1 MTRLARAFG
10 FAIGGVARAWRGQPN
25 LRVEALVALLALA
38 MTAWLAAPW
47 TPIVLAIG
55 LVLALEL
62 MNSAVEATVDLVSP
76 DRRDGAAAAKDMAA
90 GAVLLGSLC
99 ALAVG
104 LLVLGPPL
112 LDRVAGWLGTAP

>member
-10 FAIGGVARAWRGQPN
+10 FAIGGVSRAWRGQPN
-25 LRVEALVALLALA
+25 LRVEAIVALLALA
-38 MTAWLAAPW
+38 LTAWLAAPW

-90 GAVLLGSLC
+90 GAVLLASLC

>member
-25 LRVEALVALLALA
+25 LRVEAVVALLALA

-62 MNSAVEATVDLVSP
+62 MNSAVEATVDLLSP
-76 DRRDGAAAAKDMAA
+76 DRRDGAAAAKDLAA
-90 GAVLLGSLC
+90 GAVLLASAC

-112 LDRVAGWLGTAP
+112 FERVAGWLGSAP

>member
-1 MTRLARAFG
+1 L
-10 FAIGGVARAWRGQPN
+10 
-25 LRVEALVALLALA
+25 
-38 MTAWLAAPW
+38 TAWLAAPW

-90 GAVLLGSLC
+90 GAVLLASLC